1 MQYYN
6 GNGPIGG
13 RNVSQI
19 ITNVVR
25 GLAAN
30 PKRKFSYVEQAFFQ
44 VWFETQGADVQ
55 ATTKQLVANGQLE
68 FRMYKQPDDSAHP
81 PTTSS
86 PSTP

>member
-1 MQYYN
+1 M
-6 GNGPIGG
+6 
-13 RNVSQI
+13 SQI

-55 ATTKQLVANGQLE
+55 ATTKQLVACT
-68 FRMYKQPDDSAHP
+68 SAP
-81 PTTSS
+81 CVSNQTWKKAC
-86 PSTP
+86 ST